1 MELNSGHRKRDIV
14 YYFLILFLAIG
25 AIDLTRP
32 SLLRDG
38 VLKYTYIL
46 KDATSPKDIF
56 MAYIYFA
63 LSLIVVSFIHFEYF
77 KHSDYPAIRI
87 KDLFKYELNEIG
99 FKIKKFKLT
108 PVRWKRVALLIIF
121 LYTSLK
127 LLFISLSF
135 NELKIFILM
144 VPLTLG
150 EEIFY
155 RYAIFK
161 VLREMRLNAFM
172 VYIISA
178 AIFSSGHF
186 YYNSGYSPWFS
197 FIYNFIFGLF
207 CQYAYENTGWSIYT
221 PWILHLIN
229 NIT

>member
-1 MELNSGHRKRDIV
+1 MELNSRHKKSDVI
-14 YYFLILFLAIG
+14 YYFLMIFLAIG
-25 AIDLTRP
+25 AIGLTEP
-32 SLLRDG
+32 PLLKDG
-38 VLKYTYIL
+38 VLKYAYVL
-46 KDATSPKDIF
+46 KGATSPRDIF

-77 KHSDYPAIRI
+77 KRSDYLVIRL
-87 KDLFKYELNEIG
+87 KELFKYELSEIG

-108 PVRWKRVALLIIF
+108 PVKWKRIVLLIIF
-121 LYTSLK
+121 LYISLK
-127 LLFISLSF
+127 LLFISLSL
-135 NELKIFILM
+135 NELIIFVFMI
-144 VPLTLG
+144 PLTLG

-161 VLREMRLNAFM
+161 VLRGMRLNTFM
-172 VYIISA
+172 VYVISA
-178 AIFSSGHF
+178 TVFSSGHF

-229 NIT
+229 NIA